1 MVKKAILFP
10 GQGSQYIGMG
20 KKLCENHKVA
30 SDIYDEASEA
40 LGFDLK
46 KMCFQ
51 GNLDELTQ
59 TYNAPP
65 AILTNSYAMFKVFEK
80 EEEIV
85 PDIMVGHS
93 LGEISALTCANAIAF
108 GDAVKIARKR
118 GEFMQNAVSDVDGA
132 MVAVM
137 TRDMAKVQ
145 EICKTVSAD
154 TEMVADIANYN
165 SKTQYVI
172 SGNREAVDQIS
183 DILAQEDIKTKILK
197 VSAPF
202 HCSLMQPA
210 ADIFKEELGKYTFHD
225 PECLVLSNVTATPY
239 QNKDQIID
247 NLVQQLVNPVR
258 WIDCMTYLKK
268 AMVIY
273 GVQVGPGK
281 VLKNLMKTN
290 VSDIKIFAYDVPAE
304 IEQMQSYIKKSY
316 IPFLSRC
323 MGLAVATKNNNW
335 DSEKYNKGVVEPY
348 NNINLLQQQID
359 IEGRKATFEEMK
371 QGIKM
376 LKSVFETKGT
386 PKEEM
391 ISRFKD
397 LFSETGTESI
407 FADFDCDKS
416 I

>member
-1 MVKKAILFP
+1 MIKKAVLFP

-20 KKLCENHKVA
+20 KKLCEDHKVA
-30 SDIYDEASEA
+30 SDVYDEASEA

-59 TYNAPP
+59 TYNAQP

-80 EEEIV
+80 EEGIT
-85 PDIMVGHS
+85 PNIMVGHS

-118 GEFMQNAVSDVDGA
+118 GEFMQNAVSNVDGA
-132 MVAVM
+132 MIAVM
-137 TRDMAKVQ
+137 TRNMTEVQ

-154 TEMVADIANYN
+154 TGMIVDVANYN

-172 SGNREAVDQIS
+172 SGDKKAVDQAA
-183 DILAQEDIKTKILK
+183 DILAQENIKTKKLN

-202 HCSLMQPA
+202 HCALMQPA
-210 ADIFKEELGKYTFHD
+210 ADVFKEELEKYTFND

-239 QNKDQIID
+239 QSKEQIID
-247 NLVQQLVNPVR
+247 NLVQQLVKPVR
-258 WIDCMTYLKK
+258 WIDCMIYLKR

-335 DSEKYNKGVVEPY
+335 DSEKYNKCVVEPY
-348 NNINLLQQQID
+348 NKINLLQQQID
-359 IEGRKATFEEMK
+359 AEGRLATLEEMK

-376 LKSVFETKGT
+376 LQSVFETKGT
-386 PKEEM
+386 PKEER

-397 LFSETGTESI
+397 LFSESGTESV
-407 FADFDCDKS
+407 FADFDWDKS